1 MATLKT
7 IAEKAGVSIVTVH
20 KCIYHKPGV
29 GDETRARVLAI
40 AEELHYLS
48 GTAARKQTELYI
60 AVVAPDSRTRENSF
74 FRNIH
79 KGIDAAVRVLEPQGV
94 RVRTCFTEADWHSQ
108 QEALQA
114 LSHES
119 GLHGVLLYCMDDKRL
134 NDAIA
139 QLRQKNITVITFNS
153 DAPDSGR
160 LAHVAPPSRQMGELA
175 AEMLCKLA
183 GAHERILIV
192 GGDKR
197 LTVLRENTTGFYG
210 YIQLHHPEISLLEI
224 NNTVTRNLESEL
236 TKVLLSLGDITG
248 IYCSMTRNGVPVC
261 KVLQELGLQ
270 AKIRLVCTDVF
281 EGLRP
286 FIEDGTVDATV
297 WQDPYSQSY
306 NAMLLLFHYLRTG
319 RLREEYFRIRIS
331 PVMRSNFDDYL

>member
-29 GDETRARVLAI
+29 GDETRARVLGI
-40 AEELHYLS
+40 AQELHYLS
-48 GTAARKQTELYI
+48 GAAARRQNELRL
-60 AVVAPDSRTRENSF
+60 AVVAPDSKTRENSF
-74 FRNIH
+74 FQGIH
-79 KGIDAAVRVLEPQGV
+79 RGIEGAVRILEPQGV
-94 RVRTCFTEADWHSQ
+94 SVRTCFTEADWQSQ
-108 QEALQA
+108 REALDT
-114 LSHES
+114 LCRD
-119 GLHGVLLYCMDDKRL
+119 GNLHGVLLYCMDDKRL
-134 NDAIA
+134 NEPIKR
-139 QLRQKNITVITFNS
+139 LRQSNIEVITFNS

-175 AEMLCKLA
+175 AEMLCKLGA
-183 GAHERILIV
+183 AHERILIV

-197 LTVLRENTTGFYG
+197 LTVLRENTTGFYH

-224 NNTVTRNLESEL
+224 NNTVTRNLEAEL
-236 TKVLLSLGDITG
+236 KKVLLSLGDITG
-248 IYCSMTRNGVPVC
+248 MYCSMTRNGVPVC

-270 AKIRLVCTDVF
+270 TKIRLICTDVF

-286 FIEDGTVDATV
+286 YVEDGTVDATI

-319 RLREEYFRIRIS
+319 RLREEYFRIRIA